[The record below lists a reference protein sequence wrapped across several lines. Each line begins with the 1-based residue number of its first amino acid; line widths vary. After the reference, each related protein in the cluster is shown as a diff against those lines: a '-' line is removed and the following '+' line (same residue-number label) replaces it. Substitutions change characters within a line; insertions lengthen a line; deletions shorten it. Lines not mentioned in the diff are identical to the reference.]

1 MKWRRAVLAWLGVWR
16 KELAVVLAMA
26 ATLTGPFV
34 LGSREGNRPGDYD
47 RRLVIVT
54 PHHESIREEFGRAF
68 AQMWRKKTGEK
79 VFVDWRVPGGTSE
92 IARLLKSEYLAAFQ
106 RHWEKELGELWSQ
119 RVASGVL
126 DPKLKLPAEGE
137 PEMEEHRARRA
148 FLESDAGIGI
158 DLVFGGGAYDFEIQ
172 SAIGMLVS
180 GDVEKGTGIAG
191 LMRTHPEWFTD
202 GAIPLSMGG
211 EPYRD
216 AEGRWCGTCL
226 SSFGIVFNRDVLE
239 RLGIEEE
246 PKAWADLADPKYFG
260 QVALADPGR
269 SGSVTKAF
277 EMLLQQEM
285 RRAVDAAEAAA
296 RPAEVEPVDGEEDG
310 AEKKPPPAPGQEPWR
325 VEALARG
332 WAEGMRLIQKISANA
347 RYFTDSS
354 SKIPLEVARGD
365 AAAGMCIDF
374 YGRTVEEQ
382 FRDADGHSRIG
393 FVTPE
398 GGTSIGADSVAMLR
412 GSADAE
418 IATAFMEFVLSEGG
432 QKLWDYRV
440 GEPGGPVKH
449 ALRRLPVRRDFYTP
463 EHRARMSDGGEE
475 PYALAAEFTY
485 HPEWTAGAF
494 SAIRFIVRVMCVD
507 THDELKSAWGT
518 WQHFGRPKRAL
529 DALEEMN
536 AVRYD
541 TALDSIGRVLRERD
555 RIKETRLA
563 RQLSDR
569 FRQQYALV
577 ERLAWSGR

>member
-1 MKWRRAVLAWLGVWR
+1 MKRGTHGHRLAHWAWAWK
-16 KELAVVLAMA
+16 KELAVGLALTS
-26 ATLTGPFV
+26 TLAGPF
-34 LGSREGNRPGDYD
+34 LLSSGTGGGASAGDYD
-47 RRLVIVT
+47 RRLVLVS

-68 AQMWRKKTGEK
+68 AGHWQAKTGER

-106 RHWEKELGELWSQ
+106 RHWMKRLGQPWSQ

-126 DPKLKLPAEGE
+126 DSKLKEPAEGE
-137 PEMEEHRARRA
+137 AVMEEHRARRA
-148 FLESDAGIGI
+148 FLESEVGVGI

-172 SAIGMLVS
+172 SAIGLLTS
-180 GDVEKGTGIAG
+180 GDAEKGLGLAG
-191 LMRTHPEWFTD
+191 LMKRHPDWFSD
-202 GAIPLSMGG
+202 SGIPLSVGG

-226 SSFGIVFNRDVLE
+226 SSFGIVFNRDVLK
-239 RLGIEEE
+239 RLGIENE
-246 PKAWADLADPKYFG
+246 PTQWRDLADPRLFG

-285 RRAVDAAEAAA
+285 GRGVAAMMESPGNVPEGRREFEGL
-296 RPAEVEPVDGEEDG
+296 R
-310 AEKKPPPAPGQEPWR
+310 
-325 VEALARG
+325 RG

-374 YGRTVEEQ
+374 YGRTVQEQ
-382 FRDADGHSRIG
+382 FRDADGHSRVG

-412 GSADAE
+412 GAPDPE
-418 IATAFMEFVLSEGG
+418 LATAFMEFVLSEG
-432 QKLWDYRV
+432 QKLWDFRV
-440 GEPGGPVKH
+440 GEPGGPTKH
-449 ALRRLPVRRDFYTP
+449 ALRRLPVRRDFYTD
-463 EHRARMSDGGEE
+463 ENRARMSDGDEQ
-475 PYALAAEFTY
+475 PYEMAERFTY

-494 SAIRFIVRVMCVD
+494 NAIRFILRVMCVD
-507 THDELKSAWGT
+507 THDELKAAWKEMT
-518 WQHFGRPKRAL
+518 EHDCPPRAL
-529 DALEEMN
+529 EAFEEMN

-541 TALDSIGRVLRERD
+541 TALGSIGRVLRERD
-555 RIKETRLA
+555 RVIETRLA
-563 RQLSDR
+563 RQLSDG
-569 FRQQYALV
+569 FRSQYGLV
-577 ERLAWSGR
+577 ERLSEAGK